1 MEDSHSV
8 HISKLNGFSATCIS
22 FSKDKKGVMDSK
34 FYEISVNIKAKNL
47 NTCCF
52 VTDFGLVTPIT
63 KEICSNLDG
72 FCLIP
77 LKNENIK
84 LIKDEVKAIYCI
96 Q

>member
-1 MEDSHSV
+1 MEDRYSV
-8 HISKLNGFSATCIS
+8 HISKLNGFSATNIS
-22 FSKDKKGVMDSK
+22 FSKDQKGFLEGK
-34 FYEISVNIKAKNL
+34 YYEISVNIKAKNL

-77 LKNENIK
+77 KKNHKIK
-84 LIKDEVKAIYCI
+84 LVKDELKGLYII
-96 Q
+96 E